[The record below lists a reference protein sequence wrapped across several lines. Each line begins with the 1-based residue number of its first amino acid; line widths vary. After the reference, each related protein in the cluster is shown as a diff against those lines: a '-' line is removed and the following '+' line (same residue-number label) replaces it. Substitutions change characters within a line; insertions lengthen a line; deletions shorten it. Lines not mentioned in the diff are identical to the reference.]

1 MDPQLSKS
9 GKISGVWTPSLS
21 LGGRCGRFLLILKC
35 STFPYG
41 EWLTPRIIS
50 LTIIVTPDFSSDL
63 ERAPGAGSIADE
75 KSGVTIMVN
84 EIWKV

>member
-1 MDPQLSKS
+1 M
-9 GKISGVWTPSLS
+9 GVSEPAPTCHQPDRVGEHPT
-21 LGGRCGRFLLILKC
+21 LGEAPNKC
-35 STFPYG
+35 NTFPYC

-63 ERAPGAGSIADE
+63 ERAPGAGSSADE